1 MISNLSRATQLVSV
15 EGRVQTQVRLCLT
28 AHASSLSVPPLKS
41 TSLTL
46 LSQDMFSSVT
56 CGQIGSTSDLTGPKS
71 ESTPQKLLFFV
82 SDPN

>member
-1 MISNLSRATQLVSV
+1 MKYKMLLSKDLS
-15 EGRVQTQVRLCLT
+15 C
-28 AHASSLSVPPLKS
+28 HPSSIQKIHKQCTKS